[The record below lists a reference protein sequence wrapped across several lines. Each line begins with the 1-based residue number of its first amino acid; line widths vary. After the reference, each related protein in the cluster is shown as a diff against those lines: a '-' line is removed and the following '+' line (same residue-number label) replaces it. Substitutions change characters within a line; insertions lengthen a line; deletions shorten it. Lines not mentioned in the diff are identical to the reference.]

1 MGSSLLM
8 AFDTKSGIPSSTV
21 NLHNPARKSMVNPLN
36 GQKYNFGDPTTLAV
50 SRLHII
56 SASDSSII
64 QATVQAHHSGPSFR
78 PFIQAI

>member
-1 MGSSLLM
+1 MRFLKWKGVCCADSLYLQKAETLGSSLLM

-50 SRLHII
+50 SRT
-56 SASDSSII
+56 S
-64 QATVQAHHSGPSFR
+64 
-78 PFIQAI
+78 